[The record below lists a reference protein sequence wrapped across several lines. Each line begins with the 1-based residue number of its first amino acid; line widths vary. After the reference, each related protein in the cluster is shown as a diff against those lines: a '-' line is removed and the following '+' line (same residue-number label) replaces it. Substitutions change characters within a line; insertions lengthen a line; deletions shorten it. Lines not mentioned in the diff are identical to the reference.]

1 MACVCHLWQQHNFD
15 KRQLEQQKAL
25 VPKLMQA
32 LKAQI
37 ELEEE
42 ASVGLV
48 FETISSIAEQK
59 SKLLNDHFEEIVKF
73 VCQILRER
81 RVQDNIK
88 EMALDVIYQVSDFK
102 RKVLTRDPEILK
114 EVLNT
119 LCELVLSSKSSL
131 DAEEQ
136 TIQDST
142 L

>member
-136 TIQDST
+136 TI
-142 L
+142 